1 MRKRAQRFKFHK
13 IRDKL
18 IKISLQ
24 PVNNENI
31 FLFLYKQHKK
41 ENENYKEEF
50 QKQVAFIHKS

>member
-31 FLFLYKQHKK
+31 FLFLYKHKK